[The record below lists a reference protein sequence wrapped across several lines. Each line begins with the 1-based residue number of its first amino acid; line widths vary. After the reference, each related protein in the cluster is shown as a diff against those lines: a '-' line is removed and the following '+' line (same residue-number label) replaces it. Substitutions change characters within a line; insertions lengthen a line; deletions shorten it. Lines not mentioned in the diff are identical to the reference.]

1 MGGDAKSS
9 PPGGRAGI
17 IFGPLNVPA
26 AHEHVLARI
35 RRAIQLSE
43 ILPGE
48 RLPTERELAEMF
60 KVSRITV
67 REALKVLQ
75 SEDAIETRRGQ
86 GGGTVVLPGA
96 SERSGSKL
104 DQEKRLKHAQ
114 DVREMRLSLEP
125 TAAYYAALRAT
136 DEELKRLRSF
146 QRDLL
151 DSSDIDSFRRADS
164 GFHLTI
170 AAASGNPLLEVA
182 IDDVRTAMFLVLDSA
197 NFTIVHSSNC
207 SAHGSILNAIESGEA
222 EVAAVRMRSHLQE
235 AGAEI
240 AVALAEQASD
250 G

>member
-1 MGGDAKSS
+1 M
-9 PPGGRAGI
+9 
-17 IFGPLNVPA
+17 PA

-60 KVSRITV
+60 EVSRITV

-75 SEDAIETRRGQ
+75 SEGAIETRRGQ

-96 SERSGSKL
+96 AERTSSRL

-114 DVREMRLSLEP
+114 YIREMRLSLEP
-125 TAAYYAALRAT
+125 NAAHYAALRAT
-136 DEELKRLRSF
+136 AEEVKRLRRF

-151 DSSDIDSFRRADS
+151 ESSDIDSFRRADS

-182 IDDVRTAMFLVLDSA
+182 IDDVRTAMFLVLDSG

-207 SAHGSILNAIESGEA
+207 SAHGAILDAIEAGEA
-222 EVAAVRMRSHLQE
+222 EVAAVRMRSHLEE
-235 AGAEI
+235 ASDEI
-240 AVALAEQASD
+240 AAALAQQASSD
-250 G
+250 